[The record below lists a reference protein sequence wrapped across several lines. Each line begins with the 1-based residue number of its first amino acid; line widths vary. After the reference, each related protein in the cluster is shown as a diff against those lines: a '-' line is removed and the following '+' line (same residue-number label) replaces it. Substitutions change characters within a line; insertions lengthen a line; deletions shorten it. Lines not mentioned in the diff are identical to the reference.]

1 MQVVLV
7 TFNSVKE
14 GVSWLETTP
23 TQYQLFSDTNKH
35 LYKLLDLK
43 RSFYKS
49 WHSSAIHYYAEK
61 IVNDVN
67 LIKPLEH
74 DDLEQTGGDVI
85 LDKSGHILYIH
96 QSKTTVDRPSDEL
109 LSVVTGLINSC

>member
-7 TFNSVKE
+7 TYNSTEE
-14 GVSWLETTP
+14 GVSWLERTP

-35 LYKLLDLK
+35 LYKLTHNFK

-49 WHSSAIHYYAEK
+49 WHSTVIHYYAEK
-61 IVNDVN
+61 VVNGAN

-85 LDKSGHILYIH
+85 LDMSGHILYVH

-109 LSVVTGLINSC
+109 LSVVKSIVN